1 MSVNQQ
7 IHKLKNSI
15 VWAFLFMALLGC
27 KQAHK
32 EIFTKEGVS
41 FTIPEGWVI
50 TQSESIHDTLGY
62 FLTCEKKG
70 MNESGMFTLS
80 WINQEV
86 NKEEFLLILKEQL
99 SQNSFYKNTGILFNE
114 IQPIKNMDHFQVS
127 STGFVTHLS
136 GLKHSGKIICFN
148 CKGRTLGLI
157 FQTAQEDEEK
167 NKQGF
172 EEIQKSFACNLP

>member
-1 MSVNQQ
+1 MLIIQQ
-7 IHKLKNSI
+7 MQKLKNSL
-15 VWAFLFMALLGC
+15 VWAFFFLVLISC
-27 KQAHK
+27 KEPQKNTFAEH
-32 EIFTKEGVS
+32 GVS

-50 TQSESIHDTLGY
+50 TQSESINDTLGF

-86 NKEEFLLILKEQL
+86 SKEEFLLLLKKQL

-114 IQPIKNMDHFQVS
+114 IQPIKNLGHFQVS
-127 STGFVTHLS
+127 STGFITQLS
-136 GLKHSGKIICFN
+136 GLKHSGKIVCFN

-167 NKQGF
+167 NNTGF
-172 EEIQKSFACNLP
+172 EEIQKSFVCNLP